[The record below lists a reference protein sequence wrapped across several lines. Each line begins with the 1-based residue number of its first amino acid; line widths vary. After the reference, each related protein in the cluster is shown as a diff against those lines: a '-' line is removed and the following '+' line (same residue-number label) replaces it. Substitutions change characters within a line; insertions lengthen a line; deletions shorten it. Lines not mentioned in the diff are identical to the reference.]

1 VVDERD
7 PTSEPTHPLAKLDE
21 PWRGDEHELRLAA
34 AREAG
39 LETRDLEVDLFTEGF
54 KAGMTAKDPRDSSIV
69 LRGRT
74 VLTDK
79 QLRKSL
85 RPALRFL
92 GVSLDQ
98 VAIRVVDGEFE
109 VRVSGSAVEQAPSA
123 TDAIRVVLKL
133 WFGFGLLGLIAW
145 RAFDLPWLASLLWGG
160 ALIVGSVALRRGV
173 VSGRSMLAA
182 RLTVALALLAKEEKL
197 ILPPAK
203 AGD

>member
-1 VVDERD
+1 MVEERD
-7 PTSEPTHPLAKLDE
+7 PTSEPSNALAKLDE

-39 LETRDLEVDLFTEGF
+39 LETQDLELDLFTEGF
-54 KAGMTAKDPRDSSIV
+54 KAGMTAKDSRGAIV

-74 VLTDK
+74 VLRDK

-92 GVSLDQ
+92 GVSLDH
-98 VAIRVVDGEFE
+98 VDVRVEDGEFE
-109 VRVSGSAVEQAPSA
+109 LRVSSSAVEQAPAA
-123 TDAIRVVLKL
+123 TGAIREVLKL
-133 WFGFGLLGLIAW
+133 WLGFGLLGLIAW
-145 RAFDLPWLASLLWGG
+145 RAFDLPWLATLLWGG
-160 ALIVGSVALRRGV
+160 ALIAGSVVLRRGV

-182 RLTVALALLAKEEKL
+182 RLTVSLALLAKEEKL

-203 AGD
+203 AGG

>member
-1 VVDERD
+1 MADERD
-7 PTSEPTHPLAKLDE
+7 PTAEPHALAKLDE

-39 LETRDLEVDLFTEGF
+39 LETRDLELELFTEGF
-54 KAGMTAKDPRDSSIV
+54 KAGMTVKDPRDSSIV

-74 VLTDK
+74 VLRDK

-85 RPALRFL
+85 RPTLRFL
-92 GVSLDQ
+92 GVSIDH
-98 VAIRVVDGEFE
+98 VAIRVDDGEFE
-109 VRVSGSAVEQAPSA
+109 LRVASGAVEQAHAA
-123 TDAIRVVLKL
+123 TDAVKDVLKL
-133 WFGFGLLGLIAW
+133 WLGFGLLGLIAW
-145 RAFDLPWLASLLWGG
+145 NMFSLEWLASVLWGG
-160 ALIVGSVALRRGV
+160 ALVVGSVVLRRGV

-203 AGD
+203 AEG